1 MVVSQT
7 IKMAHR
13 GSTMSKIVPLLV
25 RWIPPFPKCH
35 PSLNAD
41 DPPALDAHLRRLLLG
56 IKVIGQDGGWS
67 SLLPA
72 HFQTLPSISLTL
84 FPAFPAHSLTLSQ
97 TSLLASPPGIPL
109 TRPPPPPSAPC
120 STNSDARRVPEFPPF
135 PRPGMGSP
143 ARTFGLFCLS
153 RSSFARKAARCSA
166 VMSLAYGF
174 CW

>member
-67 SLLPA
+67 SFAPRPLPNTALDLTNPLPRLPSPLLDTVPDFAARFPSSDPA
-72 HFQTLPSISLTL
+72 HKAPTTAISAL
-84 FPAFPAHSLTLSQ
+84 F
-97 TSLLASPPGIPL
+97 
-109 TRPPPPPSAPC
+109 
-120 STNSDARRVPEFPPF
+120 NEF
-135 PRPGMGSP
+135 
-143 ARTFGLFCLS
+143 
-153 RSSFARKAARCSA
+153 
-166 VMSLAYGF
+166 
-174 CW
+174 